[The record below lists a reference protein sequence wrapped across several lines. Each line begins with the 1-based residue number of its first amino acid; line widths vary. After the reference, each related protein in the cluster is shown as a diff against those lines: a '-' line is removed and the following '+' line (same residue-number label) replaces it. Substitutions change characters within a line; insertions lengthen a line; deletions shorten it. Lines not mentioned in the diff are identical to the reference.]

1 LFAHDLLRSF
11 LPRPRFLLR
20 RFRRFHLRFD
30 VLAFP
35 APRHTYSLT
44 QIGMSVRDS
53 YGKSCEESRADGAA
67 LRENGES
74 RAHHTADGGLRDT
87 REMFGENA
95 AISKDSRFVCPVDAQ
110 EPAAARFFGLR

>member
-1 LFAHDLLRSF
+1 MIDRSRFRPLGLTLVLLGILARLLPHELFRGF
-11 LPRPRFLLR
+11 LSRTRLLLR

-53 YGKSCEESRADGAA
+53 
-67 LRENGES
+67 
-74 RAHHTADGGLRDT
+74 
-87 REMFGENA
+87 
-95 AISKDSRFVCPVDAQ
+95 
-110 EPAAARFFGLR
+110 